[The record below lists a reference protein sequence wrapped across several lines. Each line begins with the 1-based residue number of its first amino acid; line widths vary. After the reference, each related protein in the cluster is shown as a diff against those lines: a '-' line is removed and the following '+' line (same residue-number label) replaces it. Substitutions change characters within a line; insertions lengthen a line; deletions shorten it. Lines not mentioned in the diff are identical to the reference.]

1 MPDPSTSMYCLR
13 AGKGAPPFVFVHGFA
28 CAHADWRAQ
37 IDHFSK
43 NHLVLACDLRGHGRT
58 PGAPGDCSIERYGAD
73 VAELL
78 GTLDSPVVLVG
89 HSMGCRVV
97 LEANRL
103 APQRVAAIGLVDGSR
118 MAAGDPQ
125 QAGEAMRA
133 AIEFAGFKI
142 FADAL
147 FRQMFLE
154 PSASHA
160 VRIIDRAKRLPA
172 EVGAALFPSM
182 ARWDAGKFVSAV
194 AAVRCP
200 LLAIQSTSMSPERK
214 RTPMR
219 AGQTSPWLDLLREHV
234 RGVRIEIL
242 PGLGHFPQI
251 EAADRVNALLDTL
264 TPQG

>member
-1 MPDPSTSMYCLR
+1 MYCLR

-28 CAHADWRAQ
+28 CAHEDWRAQ
-37 IDHFSK
+37 TEHFSK

-58 PGAPGDCSIERYGAD
+58 PGAPGECSIERFGAD

-78 GTLDSPVVLVG
+78 GTLDAPAVLVG

-103 APQRVAAIGLVDGSR
+103 VPQRVAALGLVDGSR
-118 MAAGDPQ
+118 MGAGDPH
-125 QAGEAMRA
+125 QAGEAMRV
-133 AIEFAGFKI
+133 AIEFAGFKT

-147 FRQMFLE
+147 FRQMFVE
-154 PSASHA
+154 PSAPHA
-160 VRIIDRAKRLPA
+160 VPIIDRAKRLPA
-172 EVGAALFPSM
+172 DVGTALFPSM
-182 ARWDAGKFVSAV
+182 ARWDAGTFISAV

-219 AGQTSPWLDLLREHV
+219 PGHTSPWLELLREQV
-234 RGVRIEIL
+234 AGARIEIL

-251 EAADRVNALLDTL
+251 EAPDRVNALLETL
-264 TPQG
+264 AA